1 MLDVNKFHS
10 MRIGLA
16 SPEKI
21 RAWSHGEVTK
31 PETINYRTLKP
42 ERDGLFCERIF
53 GPTKD
58 WECHCGKY
66 KRIRYKGVVCDKC
79 GVEVT
84 RSKVRRDRMGSIEL
98 AAPVSHIWYFKG
110 IPCRMGAILDI
121 GQRALE
127 KVLYFASYIVLDPGD
142 TNLTKKQ
149 LLTEAE
155 YQEKLD
161 EYGPTFRVG
170 MGAEAIKELLHEINV
185 EELTKELRAALKTET
200 SLQKRRNIVRRLD
213 VCEAFLKSGNKPEWM
228 IMDVIP
234 VIPPDLR
241 PMVQLDGGRF
251 ATSDL
256 NDLYRRVINR
266 NNRLKRLM
274 ELKAPD
280 IIVRNEKRMLQEA
293 VDALID
299 NGRRGRAVTG
309 PGTRPLKS
317 LSDML
322 KGKQGRFRQNL
333 LGKRV
338 DYSGRSVIVVGPEM
352 KMHQCG
358 LPKEMALE
366 LFKPFVMKRL
376 VETGAATNIKSAKRM
391 VERATNAVWD
401 VLEDVIKEH
410 PVLLNRAP
418 TLHRLGIQAFEPI
431 LSEGRAIK
439 LHPLVCTPYNADF
452 DGDQMAVH
460 LPLSAEAQAEARV
473 LMMSVNN
480 ILAPKDGK
488 PITVPTQDMVLGA
501 YYLTI
506 FKDGA
511 KGEGRRFISFDEA
524 RLAYFNHVID
534 LQARIKVKVPNAEIF
549 PEPSDQGESL
559 VTTSM
564 GNIIYNCELPVEMRY
579 YSKQED
585 GTWLLG
591 KLIDKKE
598 LGRLVAKA
606 HKLYGNFGTAR
617 VLDIVKKLGYD
628 NACKSGLSIAASD
641 IKIPKEKASIL
652 AAAEKQVDKV
662 ETIFNRGLMSDD
674 ERYRKVIAIWD
685 KATEDVANALMKHTM
700 DPFNPVYM
708 MANSG
713 ARGNVQQIRQLAG
726 MRGLMADPSGRIIDR
741 PIKSNF
747 REGLTILEYFI
758 SSHGA
763 RKGLT
768 DTALRTAD
776 SGYLTRRL
784 VDVAQDVI
792 VREDD
797 CDVTGMN
804 LVRERARFCKAVL
817 GSSQHKLKDYAIGR
831 TLAASVMDPEGDSI
845 LAEADT
851 VVTEE
856 VYDRLMAAHILEI
869 SLYPADEESGE
880 EPETLAI
887 NVPEDK
893 VKAAFREHMTHHFLD
908 KQVEEDIVNE
918 KDEVLAKAGDKFTA
932 DVIEKILEDG
942 TVKELKIR
950 NNEVDGVYVEA
961 ITSGKNKS
969 TVLESLRDRLVG
981 RTLAEDIADKD
992 GKVIYHIN
1000 DYITEDMA
1008 DVIADLRE
1016 KVKIRSVLTC
1026 KSHFGV
1032 CRACYGRNLATAKKV
1047 EVGEAVGTIAAQA
1060 IGEPGTQLTMRTFH
1074 TGGIASASDITQ
1086 GLPRVEELFEA
1097 RKPKSVAVIAHN
1109 GGLVSFDKDNK
1120 GVDVVKVDDPQTGDH
1135 FEHQIVFGSKV
1146 RVHEGDLIEKGTMIT
1161 EGSADPS
1168 EVLLVNGE
1176 LAVQEY
1182 LIREVQMVYRTQG
1195 VDINDKHIEVIVRQ
1209 MMKKVRIEEP
1219 GDTDYIRGM
1228 MADRAEVLHI
1238 NEQLD
1243 RENAEDGGS
1252 RQKATYT
1259 AILQGITKASLA
1271 TDSFMS
1277 AASFQETTRVLTEA
1291 AIKGKVDPLQGLK
1304 ENVIIGKLIPAGTGL
1319 VTYTEEEKAEEQ
1331 ADEANLAALMA
1342 SSNAI
1347 VM

>member
-1 MLDVNKFHS
+1 

-185 EELTKELRAALKTET
+185 PELTKELRAALKTET

-266 NNRLKRLM
+266 NNRLKRLQ
-274 ELKAPD
+274 ELQAPD

-391 VERATNAVWD
+391 VERATDAVWD

-439 LHPLVCTPYNADF
+439 LHPLVCTPFNADF

-473 LMMSVNN
+473 LIMSVNN

-549 PEPSDQGESL
+549 PETSDKGESL

-564 GNIIYNCELPVEMRY
+564 GNIIYNSELPVEMRY

-662 ETIFNRGLMSDD
+662 ESIFNRGLMSDD

-685 KATEDVANALMKHTM
+685 KATEDVANALMKNTM

-713 ARGNVQQIRQLAG
+713 ARGNIQQIRQLAG

-792 VREDD
+792 VREED

-804 LVRERARFCKAVL
+804 LVRERARFCKSVL
-817 GSSQHKLKDYAIGR
+817 GSSQHKLKDYAVGR
-831 TLAASVMDPEGDSI
+831 TLAASVLNPEDGSI

-851 VVTEE
+851 LVSEE
-856 VYDRLMAAHILEI
+856 VFDRLIAAKILEI
-869 SLYPADEESGE
+869 SLYPADEESNE
-880 EPETLAI
+880 EPEVLKI

-893 VKAAFREHMTHHFLD
+893 VKAAFREHMTHHFLN
-908 KQVEEDIVNE
+908 KQVEEDIVNSE
-918 KDEVLAKAGDKFTA
+918 DKVLAKAGDKFTA
-932 DVIEKILEDG
+932 DVIEAILADG

-961 ITSGKNKS
+961 ITAGKNKS
-969 TVLESLRDRLVG
+969 TVLETLRDRLVG

-1074 TGGIASASDITQ
+1074 TGGVAGADDITQ

-1097 RKPKSVAVIAHN
+1097 RKPKHPGILSEVAGTVEIQEKEEGRFIIIHKEDGTDETYHIPYGAKIHVAD
-1109 GGLVSFDKDNK
+1109 GDK
-1120 GVDVVKVDDPQTGDH
+1120 VEVGD
-1135 FEHQIVFGSKV
+1135 
-1146 RVHEGDLIEKGTMIT
+1146 RLT
-1161 EGSADPS
+1161 EGSLNPHDILRISGPAATRHYLVQQ
-1168 EVLLVNGE
+1168 VLG
-1176 LAVQEY
+1176 
-1182 LIREVQMVYRTQG
+1182 VYKSQG
-1195 VDINDKHIEVIVRQ
+1195 VEINDKHVEVMVRQ
-1209 MMKKVRIEEP
+1209 MMRKYKIDEA
-1219 GDTDYIRGM
+1219 GDTNMLPGSVVDI
-1228 MADRAEVLHI
+1228 AQFEDENDEVL
-1238 NEQLD
+1238 
-1243 RENAEDGGS
+1243 AEGK
-1252 RQKATYT
+1252 QPATGHP
-1259 AILQGITKASLA
+1259 ILLGITKASLA
-1271 TDSFMS
+1271 TDSFLS
-1277 AASFQETTRVLTEA
+1277 AASFQETTRNLTDA
-1291 AIKGKVDPLQGLK
+1291 AIKGKVDPLLGLK
-1304 ENVIIGKLIPAGTGL
+1304 ENVIIGKLIPAGTGMPKYRNIQL
-1319 VTYTEEEKAEEQ
+1319 KLHHPVESAAEEAP
-1331 ADEANLAALMA
+1331 ADAVSTDEQQPEA
-1342 SSNAI
+1342 
-1347 VM
+1347 